1 MFSGLA
7 LVAFIILASILILI
21 VQSISEDPSIPE
33 QPETYTENQMI
44 VKFKDGITQEVIE
57 RIHTNNKCTMLEQNG
72 DLGFQLLESK
82 YTTSKM
88 IKLYNK
94 LDEVEYVEPNY
105 KVEAFLTPNDTF
117 YSYQYGPQRIS
128 VPSAWDVTTS
138 NSSITI
144 AVVDTGVQ
152 ANHPDLVNKLL
163 PGYNF
168 VARNTNVTDGNG
180 HGTHVAGIAAAS
192 TNNNLGVAGIAPS
205 ARILPIKALDDT
217 GNGALTNIA
226 NAIIYAANQGAEVIN
241 LSLGTTQDSTTLRN
255 AIDYAISR
263 GSVVVAA
270 SGNNG
275 ANILTY
281 PAVYQNVIAVASTD
295 ENDLRSSFSNYG
307 TWVDVAAP
315 GSNILSTYPNSYYS
329 YLSGT
334 SMACP
339 HVAGLAALLAAQGRS
354 NVQIRSIIQNTS
366 DPVPGTGTFWVYGRV
381 NADRAVRQP

>member
-1 MFSGLA
+1 MLSGIL
-7 LVAFIILASILILI
+7 LILSIILSAILILI
-21 VQSISEDPSIPE
+21 VQWVSEDPSTPE
-33 QPETYTENQMI
+33 QPGTFKENQMI
-44 VKFKDGITQEVIE
+44 VKFKDGVTQDVIDQIHITNQ
-57 RIHTNNKCTMLEQNG
+57 CTMLEQNN

-88 IKLYNK
+88 MTLYNA

-105 KVEAFLTPNDTF
+105 TVEAFLTPNDAF
-117 YSYQYGPQRIS
+117 YAYQYGPQKIGA
-128 VPSAWDVTTS
+128 PSAWDVTTS
-138 NSSITI
+138 NSNVRI
-144 AVVDTGVQ
+144 AIVDTGVQ

-168 VARNTNVTDGNG
+168 VNGNSNVTDVNG

-192 TNNNLGVAGIAPS
+192 INNNLGIAGIAPA
-205 ARILPIKALDDT
+205 ARILPVKALAD
-217 GNGALTNIA
+217 NGSGISTNIA
-226 NAIIYAANQGAEVIN
+226 NGIVYAANQGAQVIN
-241 LSLGTTQDSTTLRN
+241 LSLGTTQDSLTIRN
-255 AIDYAISR
+255 AIDYAVNR
-263 GSVVVAA
+263 GFVVVAA
-270 SGNNG
+270 AGNNG
-275 ANILTY
+275 ANLLTY
-281 PAVYQNVIAVASTD
+281 PAVYQNVLSVASTD
-295 ENDLRSSFSNYG
+295 ENDQRSSFSNYG

-366 DPVPGTGTFWVYGRV
+366 DPIPGTGTFWVYGRI
-381 NADRAVRQP
+381 NANRAVRQP

>member
-21 VQSISEDPSIPE
+21 VQSTSEDPSIPE

-44 VKFKDGITQEVIE
+44 VKFKDGITQEVIVQ
-57 RIHTNNKCTMLEQNG
+57 IHTKNKCTMLEQNS

-88 IKLYNK
+88 MKLYNK

-117 YSYQYGPQRIS
+117 YSYQYGLQRIS
-128 VPSAWDVTTS
+128 GPSAWDVTTS

-152 ANHPDLVNKLL
+152 TNHPDLVNKLL

-255 AIDYAISR
+255 AI
-263 GSVVVAA
+263 
-270 SGNNG
+270 
-275 ANILTY
+275 
-281 PAVYQNVIAVASTD
+281 
-295 ENDLRSSFSNYG
+295 
-307 TWVDVAAP
+307 
-315 GSNILSTYPNSYYS
+315 
-329 YLSGT
+329 
-334 SMACP
+334 
-339 HVAGLAALLAAQGRS
+339 
-354 NVQIRSIIQNTS
+354 
-366 DPVPGTGTFWVYGRV
+366 
-381 NADRAVRQP
+381 